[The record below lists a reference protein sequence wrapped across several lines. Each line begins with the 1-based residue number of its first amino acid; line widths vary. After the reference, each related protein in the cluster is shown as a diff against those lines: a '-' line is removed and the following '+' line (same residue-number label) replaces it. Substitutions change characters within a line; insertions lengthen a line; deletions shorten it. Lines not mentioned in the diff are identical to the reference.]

1 MRYASLLPISLFCLA
16 ALQSCKESREDQ
28 LVGEWQE
35 VAVVNPQLEEAII
48 EQQVFS
54 DTVGRTTT
62 PEQNL
67 ALYGTADIE
76 AMRAG
81 LKVNL
86 DSFRKSQFEAVQ
98 ATRFDFKK
106 GGLLY
111 IHSMDGVDSSNW
123 YLDDD
128 GALIMDEAKLKGA
141 GNKIRMEISELSD
154 TLLKL
159 QFTEQYL
166 TSTAVFKPVKK

>member
-1 MRYASLLPISLFCLA
+1 MNYSLILPA
-16 ALQSCKESREDQ
+16 ALLCILGFSSCKESADRK

-35 VAVVNPQLEEAII
+35 VAVLNPQLDEAVHK
-48 EQQVFS
+48 QQVFA
-54 DTVGRTTT
+54 DTVGSSTTA
-62 PEQNL
+62 EQNK
-67 ALYGTADIE
+67 ALYGTDNIDT
-76 AMRAG
+76 MRAE
-81 LKVNL
+81 LNTNL
-86 DSFRKSQFEAVQ
+86 DSFRKAQFFAIK
-98 ATRFDFKK
+98 ATRFDFRE

-128 GALIMDEAKLKGA
+128 GALILDEAKLKGT
-141 GNKIRMEISELSD
+141 GNKIRMEVAELSD